1 MTQQKARVTR
11 LLDGGRAEVAVKRQS
26 ACGHDCAQCGG
37 GCSEMMVTS
46 EVRVV
51 ADNAAG
57 ALQGDTVTV
66 ESSTSR
72 VLGAAVL
79 VYTVPFLLFFL
90 CYFLAS
96 ALLRWGEGGA
106 MAAGAAGL
114 VLGFVPAVLLDRRTR
129 RRGSIQF
136 RIVAVEQG
144 R

>member
-11 LLDGGRAEVAVKRQS
+11 ILDDGRAEVAVKRQS

-37 GCSEMMVTS
+37 GCSELMVAS

-57 ALQGDTVTV
+57 ARAGDTVTV

-72 VLGAAVL
+72 VLGAALV

-90 CYFLAS
+90 CYFLA
-96 ALLRWGEGGA
+96 AGLFRWGEGAG
-106 MAAGAAGL
+106 MAAGAAGFA
-114 VLGFVPAVLLDRRTR
+114 LGFVPAVLLDRRAR

-136 RIVAVEQG
+136 RIVAVEPG
-144 R
+144 S

>member
-11 LLDGGRAEVAVKRQS
+11 ILDEGRAEVAVKRQS

-37 GCSEMMVTS
+37 GCSELMVAS

-57 ALQGDTVTV
+57 TRPGDTVTV

-79 VYTVPFLLFFL
+79 VYTVPFLLFFVG
-90 CYFLAS
+90 YFLGAF
-96 ALLRWGEGGA
+96 LWGEGAGI
-106 MAAGAAGL
+106 AAGAVGL
-114 VLGFVPAVLLDRRTR
+114 ALGFVPAVLLDRQTR

-144 R
+144 S

>member
-11 LLDGGRAEVAVKRQS
+11 ILDEGRAEVAVKRQS
-26 ACGHDCAQCGG
+26 ACSHDCAQCGG
-37 GCSEMMVTS
+37 GCSELMVAS

-57 ALQGDTVTV
+57 ARPGDTVTV

-79 VYTVPFLLFFL
+79 VYTVPFLLFFVG
-90 CYFLAS
+90 YFLGAF
-96 ALLRWGEGGA
+96 LWGEGAGI
-106 MAAGAAGL
+106 AAGAAGL
-114 VLGFVPAVLLDRRTR
+114 ALGFVPAVLLDRQTR

-144 R
+144 S

>member
-11 LLDGGRAEVAVKRQS
+11 ILDDGRAEVAVKRQS

-37 GCSEMMVTS
+37 GCSELMVAS

-57 ALQGDTVTV
+57 AQPGDTVTV

-79 VYTVPFLLFFL
+79 VYTVPFLLFFVG
-90 CYFLAS
+90 YFLGAS
-96 ALLRWGEGGA
+96 LWGEGAG
-106 MAAGAAGL
+106 MAVGAAGL

-144 R
+144 S

>member
-11 LLDGGRAEVAVKRQS
+11 VLEGGRAEVAVKRQS

-37 GCSEMMVTS
+37 GCSELMVAS

-51 ADNAAG
+51 AENAAG
-57 ALQGDTVTV
+57 ARAGDTVTL

-79 VYTVPFLLFFL
+79 VYTVPFLLFFAG
-90 CYFLAS
+90 YFLA
-96 ALLRWGEGGA
+96 AGLLRAGEGA
-106 MAAGAAGL
+106 SIAAGAIGL
-114 VLGFVPAVLLDRRTR
+114 ALGFVPAVLLDRRTR
-129 RRGSIQF
+129 QEGRIQF

-144 R
+144 S

>member
-11 LLDGGRAEVAVKRQS
+11 ILDEGRAEVAVKRQS

-37 GCSEMMVTS
+37 GCSELMVAS

-57 ALQGDTVTV
+57 ARPGDTVTV

-79 VYTVPFLLFFL
+79 VYTVPFLLFFVG
-90 CYFLAS
+90 YFLGAF
-96 ALLRWGEGGA
+96 LWGEGAGI
-106 MAAGAAGL
+106 AAGAVGL
-114 VLGFVPAVLLDRRTR
+114 ALGFVPAVLLDRQTR

-144 R
+144 S

>member
-11 LLDGGRAEVAVKRQS
+11 ILDEGRAEVAVKRQS

-37 GCSEMMVTS
+37 GCSELMVAS

-57 ALQGDTVTV
+57 ARPGDTVTV

-79 VYTVPFLLFFL
+79 VYTVPFLLFFGG
-90 CYFLAS
+90 YFLGAS
-96 ALLRWGEGGA
+96 LWGEGAG
-106 MAAGAAGL
+106 MAAGAAGFA
-114 VLGFVPAVLLDRRTR
+114 LGFVPAVLLDRRTR

-136 RIVAVEQG
+136 KIVAVEPG
-144 R
+144 S